1 MNILKKQH
9 TELKNIHQGQDIWV
23 VGAGPSLNH
32 VDAKFFENK
41 ITMGVNRV
49 CQWIPCDYIVSKD
62 DRGFKEIFSSRKQ
75 SKIILSRWESG
86 DPDTKENRADF
97 DCYYFDHSDKI
108 KLGQRPKLDDIGTDQ
123 IVVSYSTITSAI
135 HLAAYMGASTIML
148 CGHDCGVI
156 DNHAAVKGYY
166 AGVVNPVQQT
176 IEGYAKW
183 VSNDIEQ
190 HTLDVKS
197 RIKQVYDVDIY
208 SLNPFI
214 NLNLENHKYIR
225 YPLNSC

>member
-1 MNILKKQH
+1 MNTLKKQH

-32 VDAKFFENK
+32 VNPEFFENK
-41 ITMGVNRV
+41 ITIGINRV
-49 CQWIPCDYIVSKD
+49 CQWIPCDYIVTKD
-62 DRGFKEIFSSRKQ
+62 DQGFKEIFSSRKQ
-75 SKIILSRWESG
+75 SKVILSKWESG
-86 DPDTKENRADF
+86 DPDTKENEADF
-97 DCYYFDHSDKI
+97 ECSYFDHPDKP
-108 KLGQRPKLDDIGTDQ
+108 GQRPVLDVIGTDQ

-135 HLAAYMGASTIML
+135 HLAAYMGASSVML

-156 DNHAAVKGYY
+156 DNYAAVKGYY
-166 AGVVNPVQQT
+166 AGEVKPVQKT

-190 HTLDVKS
+190 HTIDVKN
-197 RIKQVYDVDIY
+197 RIKQVYNIDTH

-214 NLNLENHKYIR
+214 NFNLENHNYNR
-225 YPLNSC
+225 C